1 MATLRWGIIG
11 TGWVSENFSTD
22 LIKFSPFNETG
33 ITHVVTAVGSSSIE
47 KANKFVSGT
56 LEPLIEKIGID
67 HPSIT
72 ASAYDDVYTNPDV
85 DIIYVGSPHVNHLE
99 NTLKAFDG
107 GKHVLCEKPVTVT
120 AKQAKK
126 IIDTAEEKNL
136 FFMEALWVRFF
147 PANRTLVKQI
157 YGTEKVLG
165 DVKKVTAKYSY
176 VLAEKFDVTPEHR
189 LVNKKLAGGAM
200 LDIGVYPLTYLR
212 MYLDPLLDPITDWNI
227 TRSEI
232 VLDSV
237 TGKDDDRVDYSASA
251 SFDLPK
257 YGQEGEIFAGY
268 YGGTLEYEHCVIE
281 GTKGTARIRHAGLP
295 GTWEYTI
302 EIDGEKKV
310 SKFENPVP
318 DSLGFYFQAAA
329 VGQAIAKG
337 EKETAIAPWS
347 DSIAEM
353 TIADKIRQDNGF
365 YYAEDFQ

>member
-1 MATLRWGIIG
+1 MTTLRWGIIG
-11 TGWVSENFSTD
+11 TGWVSENFSTE
-22 LIKFSPFNETG
+22 LLKFSPHNETG

-47 KANKFVSGT
+47 KANNFVRDT
-56 LEPLIEKIGID
+56 LEPLIENIGIE
-67 HPSIT
+67 HPSIV
-72 ASAYDDVYTNPDV
+72 ASAYDDVYTNPEV
-85 DIIYVGSPHVNHLE
+85 DIVYVGSPHVHHLD

-126 IIDTAEEKNL
+126 IVEAAKEKNL

-147 PANRTLVKQI
+147 PANRTLVDQV
-157 YGTEKVLG
+157 YGPDKVLG
-165 DVKKVTAKYSY
+165 DVKKVTAKFSY
-176 VLAEKFDVTPEHR
+176 VLAEKFDVNPEHR

-212 MYLDPLLDPITDWNI
+212 MYLNPLLDPIADWKI
-227 TRSEI
+227 ARSEI

-237 TGKDDDRVDYSASA
+237 TGKDEDKVDYSASA
-251 SFDLPK
+251 SFELPK
-257 YGQEGEIFAGY
+257 YGQTGEIFASY
-268 YGGTLEYEHCVIE
+268 YGETLEYEHCVIE

-302 EIDGEKKV
+302 EIDAEKKV
-310 SKFENPVP
+310 HKFENPVP
-318 DSLGFYFQAAA
+318 DTAGFYFQAAA

-337 EKETAIAPWS
+337 EKQVAIAPWS

-353 TIADKIRQDNGF
+353 TIADKIRHDNGF
-365 YYAEDFQ
+365 YYAEDYE